1 MKPAPAAV
9 ERVSAQ
15 ELAAWLASGEP
26 PLVLD
31 VRRREAWA
39 AEGGGIPGAVWL
51 PLDEVP
57 ERARDLPRERPLVVY
72 CS

>member
-1 MKPAPAAV
+1 MNSASAAV

-15 ELAAWLASGEP
+15 ELAAWLARDEP

-39 AEGGGIPGAVWL
+39 AEGGGISGAVWL

-57 ERARDLPRERPLVVY
+57 ERARDLPHDRPLVVF

>member
-1 MKPAPAAV
+1 MKPAPATV
-9 ERVSAQ
+9 ERVGVQ
-15 ELAAWLASGEP
+15 ELAARLESGEP
-26 PLVLD
+26 LLLLD

-57 ERARDLPRERPLVVY
+57 ERARDLPRDRAVVVY